1 MTDST
6 ERFSNRVENYVRY
19 RPGYPADVVSL
30 LQAETGLAKEAVI
43 ADIGS
48 GTGISA
54 DLFLQNGNCVFAV
67 EPNLAMRQ
75 AAEQRLQEHALFR
88 SISGTAEAT
97 TLPDGSVDYA
107 IAAQAFHW
115 FDAQRARKEFSRILK
130 PGGWVVL
137 IWNARR
143 TASTPFLRAYEAL
156 IRAYA
161 TDYTAIGH
169 QNILPA
175 TLKAFFTDEK
185 FELRCLYNEQ
195 HFDFEGLKGRLLSSS
210 YIPSEGHENFLE
222 MVTDLRRLFERYQEN
237 GSVHIEYDTQI
248 YFGH

>member
-6 ERFSNRVENYVRY
+6 QRFSNRVENYVRY
-19 RPGYPADVVSL
+19 RPSYPTDVLSVLRS
-30 LQAETGLAKEAVI
+30 ETALEKSSVI
-43 ADIGS
+43 ADVGS
-48 GTGISA
+48 GTGLSA
-54 DLFLQNGNCVFAV
+54 DLFLQNGNRVFAV

-75 AAEQRLQEHALFR
+75 ASEQRLTGHSQFN
-88 SISGTAEAT
+88 SVNGTAEAT

-115 FDAQRARKEFSRILK
+115 FDPLQTRADFSRILK
-130 PGGWVVL
+130 PDGWVVL

-143 TASTPFLRAYEAL
+143 SESTPFLRAYEAL

-175 TLKAFFTDEK
+175 TLKAFFIEEK

-195 HFDFEGLKGRLLSSS
+195 RFDFEGLKGRLLSSS
-210 YIPSEGHENFLE
+210 YIPSEGHERFFE
-222 MVTDLRRLFERYQEN
+222 MIQDLRRLFERYQEN
-237 GSVHIEYDTQI
+237 DSVCIEYDTKV

>member
-6 ERFSNRVENYVRY
+6 QRFSNRVENYVRY
-19 RPGYPADVVSL
+19 RPGYPTDVVSV
-30 LQAETGLAKEAVI
+30 LQQETALGKDSVI

-48 GTGISA
+48 GTGLSA
-54 DLFLQNGNCVFAV
+54 DLFLQNGNPVFAV
-67 EPNLAMRQ
+67 EPNAAMRQ
-75 AAEQRLQEHALFR
+75 AAEQRLQGNARFH
-88 SISGTAEAT
+88 SVNGTAEAT
-97 TLPDGSVDYA
+97 TLPDGAVDYA

-115 FDAQRARKEFSRILK
+115 FDPQRTRAEFSRILK
-130 PGGWVVL
+130 PSGWVVL

-143 TASTPFLRAYEAL
+143 SESTPFLRGYEAL

-175 TLKAFFTDEK
+175 TLKAFFAGET
-185 FELRCLYNEQ
+185 FELRRLYNEQ
-195 HFDFEGLKGRLLSSS
+195 RFDFEGLKGRLLSSS

-222 MVTDLRRLFERYQEN
+222 MVQDLRRLFDQYQEN
-237 GSVHIEYDTQI
+237 GSVQIEYDTKV
-248 YFGH
+248 YFGR